1 MKLNPVRLKLNLF
14 NRLSEKHR
22 ACYKLRHGSI
32 HTYIREN
39 SRKIIPETACYPYA
53 NIRVASNKLIR
64 KLAVATSQKPQ

>member
-22 ACYKLRHGSI
+22 AYKLRHGSI

-39 SRKIIPETACYPYA
+39 SRKIIPETVCYPYV
-53 NIRVASNKLIR
+53 NIKVASNKLIR
-64 KLAVATSQKPQ
+64 KLAVATSQKLQ